1 MNASDS
7 MQENDFH
14 SILHF
19 VINIIIPEWVET
31 TPHRFALMMLINN
44 VRKPIKLFHNETS
57 FALLVTIQYRSI
69 LCEQVFQYLCDRM
82 VP

>member
-1 MNASDS
+1 MNASNS

-31 TPHRFALMMLINN
+31 TPHRFTLMMLINN

-57 FALLVTIQYRSI
+57 FALLGTIQYRSI